1 MTIIG
6 SVADGSRPLVRPR
19 SGYACELPRVALPAA
34 GQEPPLDRTTCTAPH
49 LTLREEQVN
58 RRRAA
63 TSAASALV
71 TTFALT
77 ATLAGPAT
85 AAPGT
90 ATEPT
95 TTTQA
100 GAGAVATATTPV
112 THQENDRVPEGSVWT
127 QHYFPSS
134 DRSGTELHA
143 DVLLPENL
151 PRGKKVPVILSI
163 GPYFGHS
170 GQTDPEGWTHT
181 GPSSRFQ
188 DFVEGT
194 DLFARGYAFVMVDLR
209 GFGGST
215 GCLDWGGPG
224 EQADV
229 KAAVDWASKQSWST
243 GAVGMYGKSYD
254 AVTGLIGNDL
264 KQKPLKAV
272 VAQEPVWDMYQ
283 YIYSN
288 GVPRPNVT
296 GTANAY
302 NGIATLPQLADDDPH
317 YLANAEWE
325 KTHPECLTEN
335 SAGYK
340 IADQKDKHWTDRDL
354 AKMAKGTTT
363 PLFVTQGFVENN
375 TKPEEMQE
383 YLDNHVGP
391 ERGWL
396 GQWDH
401 VRGGDR
407 VGDGRLAMGREGW
420 YDETLSFYDEYLKGI
435 KPKVKYPAYVVEDS
449 TGAWRTQKT
458 WPEVKRSVTLPL
470 GNGSYLDDGG
480 ASGRAALAASGE
492 QTPQTLGRPS
502 GTWDMEN
509 APATEQPAPKGLAKG
524 LAKLQKDGKV
534 TSSFFVWSKPLGQS
548 ARVTGTPQ
556 VSLTAK
562 GTGNVM
568 LKLYDVAPNGT
579 AVMFDEQVSLLHS
592 GRMTVDLKA
601 TDWTLAAGH
610 VLAVEIG
617 SIQTGSWR
625 ATPSKETIEVKGA
638 QLRLALNDPARDIA
652 TAGGRSPF
660 LDTYLRQ
667 YTVNLQAGPATFTVL
682 PGNHL

>member
-1 MTIIG
+1 MK
-6 SVADGSRPLVRPR
+6 
-19 SGYACELPRVALPAA
+19 
-34 GQEPPLDRTTCTAPH
+34 
-49 LTLREEQVN
+49 

-63 TSAASALV
+63 AWAASALV
-71 TTFALT
+71 TTLALT
-77 ATLAGPAT
+77 GALTGPAAATPGVAAQGET
-85 AAPGT
+85 A
-90 ATEPT
+90 
-95 TTTQA
+95 
-100 GAGAVATATTPV
+100 AVATATDPV

-134 DRSGTELHA
+134 DDSGTELHA
-143 DVLLPENL
+143 DVLLPQ
-151 PRGKKVPVILSI
+151 GMKAGQKVPVILSI
-163 GPYFGHS
+163 GPYFGHT
-170 GQTDPEGWTHT
+170 GQTGPEGWSHT

-188 DFVEGT
+188 DFIEGT
-194 DLFARGYAFVMVDLR
+194 DLFDHGYAFVMVDLR

-229 KAAVDWASKQSWST
+229 KAAIDWAAQQPWST

-264 KQKPLKAV
+264 DQNALKAV
-272 VAQEPVWDMYQ
+272 VAQEPLWDMYP

-302 NGIATLPQLADDDPH
+302 NGIATMAPMPDDDAH
-317 YLANAEWE
+317 YQANARWE
-325 KTHPECLTEN
+325 ATHPECLTEN
-335 SAGYK
+335 SAGYRISDRSDPYWK
-340 IADQKDKHWTDRDL
+340 SRDL
-354 AKMAKGTTT
+354 AKMAKGTDT

-420 YDETLSFYDEYLKGI
+420 YDETLSFYDQYLKHI
-435 KPKVKYPAYVVEDS
+435 KPAVHYPTYAIEDS
-449 TGAWRTQKT
+449 TGTWRAQRT
-458 WPEVKRSVTLPL
+458 WPVAERSVTLPL
-470 GNGSYLDDGG
+470 GDGAYIDDGG
-480 ASGRAALAASGE
+480 ASARQALGTSVDPA
-492 QTPQTLGRPS
+492 PQQAQPS
-502 GTWDMEN
+502 GRWDMEN
-509 APATEQPAPKGLAKG
+509 APATDPPAPKGLAKG
-524 LAKLQKDGKV
+524 LAKLQKAGQV
-534 TSSFFVWSKPLGQS
+534 TSSFFVWSKPITQNV
-548 ARVTGTPQ
+548 RVTATPQ
-556 VSLTAK
+556 ISLTAK
-562 GTGNVM
+562 GEGNVM
-568 LKLYDVAPNGT
+568 LKLYDVAPDGS
-579 AVMFDEQVSLLHS
+579 AVMFDEQVSLLTS
-592 GRMTVDLKA
+592 GRMSVDLKA

-625 ATPSKETIEVKGA
+625 DTPSGQTIDVKGA
-638 QLRLALNDPARDIA
+638 TLRLALDDPSDDVA
-652 TAGGRSPF
+652 TPGARSPF

-667 YTVNLQAGPATFTVL
+667 YTVDLPAGPATFTVT
-682 PGNHL
+682 PGGHF

>member
-1 MTIIG
+1 MK
-6 SVADGSRPLVRPR
+6 
-19 SGYACELPRVALPAA
+19 
-34 GQEPPLDRTTCTAPH
+34 
-49 LTLREEQVN
+49 

-63 TSAASALV
+63 AWAASTLV
-71 TTFALT
+71 TTLALT
-77 ATLAGPAT
+77 GALTHPAGAAPDAT
-85 AAPGT
+85 ARART
-90 ATEPT
+90 
-95 TTTQA
+95 
-100 GAGAVATATTPV
+100 AVATATDPV
-112 THQENDRVPEGSVWT
+112 THAENDRVPEGSAWT

-143 DVLLPENL
+143 DVLLPEGL
-151 PRGKKVPVILSI
+151 RKGAKVPVILSI

-170 GQTDPEGWTHT
+170 GQTGPEGWTHA

-215 GCLDWGGPG
+215 GCLDWAGPG

-229 KAAVDWASKQSWST
+229 RAAVDWAARQPWST

-254 AVTGLIGNDL
+254 AVTGLIGNNLD
-264 KQKPLKAV
+264 QKALKAV

-302 NGIATLPQLADDDPH
+302 NSIATIAPLADDDAR
-317 YLANAEWE
+317 YRANARWE
-325 KTHPECLTEN
+325 DAHPECLTQN
-335 SAGYK
+335 SAGYR
-340 IADQKDKHWTDRDL
+340 IADQRDEHWTSRDL
-354 AKMAKGTTT
+354 AKLAKGSDT
-363 PLFVTQGFVENN
+363 PLFVTQGFIENN

-407 VGDGRLAMGREGW
+407 TGDGRLAMGREGW
-420 YDETLSFYDEYLKGI
+420 YDETLSFYDQYLKGI
-435 KPKVKYPAYVVEDS
+435 KPKVRYPAYSVEDS
-449 TGAWRTQKT
+449 TGAWRGQRT
-458 WPEVKRSVTLPL
+458 WPVVQRSATLPL
-470 GNGSYLDDGG
+470 GGGSYVDDGG
-480 ASGRAALAASGE
+480 ASARAALAAAGGP
-492 QTPQTLGRPS
+492 TPNALAQPS
-502 GTWDMEN
+502 GDWDMEN
-509 APATEQPAPKGLAKG
+509 APAIEPAAPKALTDTT
-524 LAKLQKDGKV
+524 AKLQESGAV
-534 TSSFFVWSKPLGQS
+534 TSSFFVWSEPVRK
-548 ARVTGTPQ
+548 AVRVTGTPQ

-562 GTGNVM
+562 GAGNIM
-568 LKLYDVAPNGT
+568 LKLYDVAPDGT
-579 AVMFDEQVSLLHS
+579 AVMFDEQVSLLDP
-592 GRMTVDLKA
+592 GRLTVDLKA

-617 SIQTGSWR
+617 SIRTGSWR
-625 ATPSKETIEVKGA
+625 DTPSGETISVKGA
-638 QLRLALNDPARDIA
+638 RLRLALDDPADDVA
-652 TAGGRSPF
+652 TGGGRSPF

-667 YTVNLQAGPATFTVL
+667 YTVELPAGRPTFTV
-682 PGNHL
+682 PSGSHR

>member
-1 MTIIG
+1 M
-6 SVADGSRPLVRPR
+6 
-19 SGYACELPRVALPAA
+19 
-34 GQEPPLDRTTCTAPH
+34 
-49 LTLREEQVN
+49 N
-58 RRRAA
+58 RRRTAVA
-63 TSAASALV
+63 TASALV

-85 AAPGT
+85 AAPSAADQPAAEQSRT
-90 ATEPT
+90 AS
-95 TTTQA
+95 
-100 GAGAVATATTPV
+100 VATATDAV
-112 THQENDRVPEGSVWT
+112 THEENDRVPKGSLWT

-134 DRSGTELHA
+134 DGSDTELHA
-143 DVLLPENL
+143 DVLLPEGL
-151 PRGKKVPVILSI
+151 APGAKVPVILSV

-170 GQTDPEGWTHT
+170 GQTDPEGWKHT

-188 DFVEGT
+188 DFIEGT
-194 DLFARGYAFVMVDLR
+194 DLFAQGYAFVMVDLR

-229 KAAVDWASKQSWST
+229 KAAIDWAAKQPWST
-243 GAVGMYGKSYD
+243 GSVGMYGKSYD
-254 AVTGLIGNDL
+254 AVTGLIGNNL
-264 KQKPLKAV
+264 SQKALKAV

-302 NGIATLPQLADDDPH
+302 NSIATLAQMADDDPH
-317 YLANAEWE
+317 YLANAQWE
-325 KTHPECLTEN
+325 KTHPECLTQN

-340 IADQKDKHWTDRDL
+340 IADQWDKHWTDRDL
-354 AKMAKGTTT
+354 AKMAKGTKT
-363 PLFVTQGFVENN
+363 PLFVTQGFIENN

-396 GQWDH
+396 GQWEH

-407 VGDGRLAMGREGW
+407 TSNGRLSMGREGW
-420 YDETLSFYDEYLKGI
+420 YDETLSYYDEYLKGI
-435 KPKVKYPAYVVEDS
+435 KPKVKYPAYSVEDS
-449 TGAWRTQKT
+449 TGAWRAQDT
-458 WPEVKRSVTLPL
+458 WPVVKRSVTLPL

-492 QTPQTLGRPS
+492 SAPQTLAKPS
-502 GTWDMEN
+502 DGKWDMEN
-509 APATEQPAPKGLAKG
+509 APATEQAAPQGLARGLAKQ
-524 LAKLQKDGKV
+524 QKDGKV
-534 TSSFFVWSKPLGQS
+534 TSSFFVWSQPVEQS
-548 ARVTGTPQ
+548 VRLTGTPQ
-556 VSLTAK
+556 LSLTAK
-562 GTGNVM
+562 GEGNVM
-568 LKLYDVAPNGT
+568 LKLYDVAPNGK
-579 AVMFDEQVSLLHS
+579 AVMFDEQVSLLRS
-592 GRMTVDLKA
+592 GRMSVDLKA

-610 VLAVEIG
+610 VLAVEVG

-625 ATPSKETIEVKGA
+625 ATPSGQTIEVKGA
-638 QLRLALNDPARDIA
+638 QLRLALDDPARDTA
-652 TAGGRSPF
+652 TAGARSPF

-667 YTVNLQAGPATFTVL
+667 YTVNLPAGPASFTVT

>member
-1 MTIIG
+1 M
-6 SVADGSRPLVRPR
+6 
-19 SGYACELPRVALPAA
+19 
-34 GQEPPLDRTTCTAPH
+34 
-49 LTLREEQVN
+49 N
-58 RRRAA
+58 RRRTAVA
-63 TSAASALV
+63 TASALV

-85 AAPGT
+85 AAPSAADQPAAEQSRT
-90 ATEPT
+90 AS
-95 TTTQA
+95 
-100 GAGAVATATTPV
+100 VATATDAV
-112 THQENDRVPEGSVWT
+112 THEENDRVPKGSLWT

-134 DRSGTELHA
+134 DGSDTELHA
-143 DVLLPENL
+143 DVLLPEGL
-151 PRGKKVPVILSI
+151 APGAKVPVILSI

-170 GQTDPEGWTHT
+170 GQTDPEGWKHT

-188 DFVEGT
+188 DFIEGT
-194 DLFARGYAFVMVDLR
+194 DLFAQGYAFVMVDLR

-229 KAAVDWASKQSWST
+229 KAAIDWAAKQSWST

-254 AVTGLIGNDL
+254 AVTGLIGNNL
-264 KQKPLKAV
+264 SQKALKAV

-302 NGIATLPQLADDDPH
+302 NSIATLAQMADDDPH
-317 YLANAEWE
+317 YLANAQWE
-325 KTHPECLTEN
+325 KTHPECLTQN

-340 IADQKDKHWTDRDL
+340 IADQWDKHWTDRDL
-354 AKMAKGTTT
+354 AKMAKGTKT
-363 PLFVTQGFVENN
+363 PLFVTQGFIENN

-396 GQWDH
+396 GQWEH

-407 VGDGRLAMGREGW
+407 TSNGRLSMGREGW
-420 YDETLSFYDEYLKGI
+420 YDETLSYYDEYLKGI
-435 KPKVKYPAYVVEDS
+435 KPKVKYPAYSVEDS
-449 TGAWRTQKT
+449 TGAWRAQDT
-458 WPEVKRSVTLPL
+458 WPVVKRSVTLPL

-492 QTPQTLGRPS
+492 SAPQTLAKPS
-502 GTWDMEN
+502 DGKWDMEN
-509 APATEQPAPKGLAKG
+509 APATEQAAPQGLARGLAKQ
-524 LAKLQKDGKV
+524 QKNGKV
-534 TSSFFVWSKPLGQS
+534 TSSFFVWSQPVGQS
-548 ARVTGTPQ
+548 VRLTGTPQ
-556 VSLTAK
+556 LSLTAK
-562 GTGNVM
+562 GEGNVM
-568 LKLYDVAPNGT
+568 LKLYDVAPNGK
-579 AVMFDEQVSLLHS
+579 AVMFDEQVSLLRS
-592 GRMTVDLKA
+592 GRMSVDLKA

-610 VLAVEIG
+610 VLAVEVG

-625 ATPSKETIEVKGA
+625 ATPSGQTIEVKGA
-638 QLRLALNDPARDIA
+638 QLRLALDDPARDTA
-652 TAGGRSPF
+652 TAGARSPF

-667 YTVNLQAGPATFTVL
+667 YTVNLPAGPASFTVT